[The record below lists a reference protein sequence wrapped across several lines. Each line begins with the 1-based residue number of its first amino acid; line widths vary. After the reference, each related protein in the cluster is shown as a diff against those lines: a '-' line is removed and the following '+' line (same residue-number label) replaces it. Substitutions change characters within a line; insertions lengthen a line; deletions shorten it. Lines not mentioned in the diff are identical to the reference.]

1 MKHHINTFSI
11 ELLSRA
17 NNLGNHHH
25 KYLVSIEKHFDAL
38 FSLIEEQRLLEQTRL
53 HRFST
58 NPEKVMRE
66 IANFID
72 DKKTVLDLLGCYYSM
87 QFLMLNFKAVDVLN
101 LKLSITSTSKYN
113 VFHSFLTRTGNDFRL
128 LSGAYMRVLLEQ
140 FIDKKIVPP
149 YVVCGVGTKV
159 DQDDID
165 LGVIDRGKDDR
176 KILTSAFAK
185 LNREMLKHASPLHFH
200 LSEHV
205 GGRGYSAS
213 IQEYHDLL
221 DDKITS
227 FVLISEMLNAVYI
240 LGDKSIFS
248 DFKAEL
254 INRYF
259 YRPGKDNK
267 YHEGYLRGLLGEIN
281 DLMMRVPV
289 ENLLNPKKDA
299 LRLIKAVV
307 FALRTWKGITKGT
320 SLDALLQL
328 IEEVPYLKEDLYNIY
343 RSFTFIE
350 TFHFLYQ
357 LYIVQEEEISLEEN
371 GTLENLQTVAF
382 FMGYENTSYASA
394 VTQMLI
400 HYQDHVK
407 TAQYSS
413 KRIVRHITQHLGR
426 ITVFSYFNSENS
438 QHNNE
443 IKTKNLPKE
452 FIKST
457 YFFQGTRFWDDILMA
472 MDRNDSKILDRFIN
486 DLKNIPGDELI
497 DVFDAY
503 IKWGR
508 RSPYTL
514 ISLFTTIKNKNPLFI
529 ESDLCQ
535 TFLSRFIHNIKS
547 RLKDIGNL
555 GKVLDYHPK
564 KMYNFISILKEDL
577 VNYLIDTLNL
587 PIMDPEVN
595 KSRKKLLSLC
605 KLHHNSS
612 YFFKRFL
619 YRVFNTYHS
628 YLIDYNNPMKFR
640 KLTEGLLG
648 NIDNFSSID
657 ERIEK
662 LNSYYD
668 FEFMRLG
675 INAINGTFFGVI
687 NREFTIFS
695 DNYLQ
700 ILFELCREQVVEKY
714 NNKPLTKDLLAVYA
728 AGGHARSQAFD
739 DDYDLIILLNS
750 DEEEMIKFANE
761 IVMLMNKHIIRR
773 SIMPHYKFADRFRN
787 YVTTFSQLVEL
798 FENPD
803 DEVFIEKSQL
813 LGSRMIV
820 GNSHFTKA
828 FHKKIINPY
837 IFDQN
842 KIFIRQLLDEMKN
855 RNKYHKKVPPI
866 DIKESPGGL
875 RDLENFLFV
884 LKAHYKVAA
893 PISTKLFTVIANKVK
908 HKEEQFNQLFMDYYF
923 LKYIRD
929 LYHIMVSDDD
939 LLQKEYLSTI
949 LDPISKSR
957 REKIETPD
965 DLQEKILEA
974 MQNNKKNIDDVLL
987 YLHLI

>member
-1 MKHHINTFSI
+1 MKEHINSFSI
-11 ELLSRA
+11 ELLSRV

-25 KYLVSIEKHFDAL
+25 KYLVYIEKHFDTL
-38 FSLIEEQRLLEQTRL
+38 FSLIEENQLADQTRL

-58 NPEKVMRE
+58 NPEEVMNK
-66 IANFID
+66 IASYIS
-72 DKKTVLDLLGCYYSM
+72 DKETVLDLLGCYYSI

-128 LSGAYMRVLLEQ
+128 LSGAYMRVLLKLFME
-140 FIDKKIVPP
+140 DKEVPP
-149 YVVCGVGTKV
+149 FMVCGVGTKV

-165 LGVIDRGKDDR
+165 LGVIDRGKGGRD
-176 KILTSAFAK
+176 ILTSAFAK

-227 FVLISEMLNAVYI
+227 FVLISEMLNAVPI
-240 LGDKSIFS
+240 LGDFAIFN
-248 DFKAEL
+248 DFKHEL
-254 INRYF
+254 IDRYF
-259 YRPGKDNK
+259 YREGEDNK

-281 DLMMRVPV
+281 DLIMRVPV

-299 LRLIKAVV
+299 LRLIKAIV
-307 FALRTWKGITKGT
+307 FALRTWKGITQGT
-320 SLDALLQL
+320 SLDALISL
-328 IEEVPYLKEDLYNIY
+328 IDEIPEQKDDLYSLY

-350 TFHFLYQ
+350 TFRFLYQ
-357 LYIVQEEEISLEEN
+357 LYVVQEEEISLEEE
-371 GTLENLQTVAF
+371 GMLDNLQRVAF
-382 FMGYENTSYASA
+382 YMGYEDTSYASA
-394 VTQMLI
+394 VTQLLI
-400 HYQDHVK
+400 HYQDQVK
-407 TAQYSS
+407 VAQYSA
-413 KRIVRHITQHLGR
+413 KRIVRHITQHLGK
-426 ITVFSYFNSENS
+426 ITIFSYFNTTNSEREKS
-438 QHNNE
+438 MS
-443 IKTKNLPKE
+443 TKNLPKD

-457 YFFQGTRFWDDILMA
+457 GFFSGTRFWDDILMA
-472 MDRNDSKILDRFIN
+472 MDRNDSRVLDRFID
-486 DLKNIPGDELI
+486 DLKKIPKDELQ
-497 DVFDAY
+497 DVYNAY
-503 IKWGR
+503 IKWGA

-514 ISLFTTIKNKNPLFI
+514 ISLFTTIKAKNPLFI
-529 ESDLCQ
+529 ESDICQ
-535 TFLSRFIHNIKS
+535 DFLACFIHNIKS
-547 RLKDIGNL
+547 RLRDIGNF

-564 KMYNFISILKEDL
+564 KMYNFISLLNEVL
-577 VNYLIDTLNL
+577 VKYLIDTLNL

-605 KLHHNSS
+605 KLHYNSS

-619 YRVFNTYHS
+619 NRVFNTYHS
-628 YLIDYNNPMKFR
+628 YLIDFNNPMKFR

-700 ILFELCREQVVEKY
+700 ILFELCREQVITKFK
-714 NNKPLTKDLLAVYA
+714 NKPLTKDLLAVYA

-750 DEEEMIKFANE
+750 DDEEMIKFAND

-787 YVTTFSQLVEL
+787 YVTTFSQLIEL
-798 FENPD
+798 FETPD

-820 GNSHFTKA
+820 GNSRFTQA
-828 FHKKIINPY
+828 FHEKVVKPY

-842 KIFIRQLLDEMKN
+842 DLFIKQLLEEMHS
-855 RNKYHKKVPPI
+855 RNSYHRKVPPI

-884 LKAHYKVAA
+884 LKAYYKIPD
-893 PISTKLFTVIANKVK
+893 PISTKLFTVISNKVK
-908 HKEEQFNQLFMDYYF
+908 DREEQFNQLFMDYYF

-939 LLQKEYLSTI
+939 LLQEKYLGTI
-949 LDPISKSR
+949 MDPISKSR
-957 REKIETPD
+957 REKIETPT
-965 DLQEKILEA
+965 DLKEKIIA
-974 MQNNKKNIDDVLL
+974 SMNNNKRNIVSILKRL
-987 YLHLI
+987 EII